1 MSRIAHAVKFVRLC
15 QWYYCAYEPVYCWLF
30 LFLGDHLR
38 YSRKNNGLWKSINTG
53 FSGMLFSCFFY
64 CPNAGN
70 GFEDK
75 YFMQKGREE
84 NECKKQKMFSKDS
97 CIAEAEAEP

>member
-1 MSRIAHAVKFVRLC
+1 MHTQLSLYDYVSGITVPMSRYITGYFYFEGIKPRN
-15 QWYYCAYEPVYCWLF
+15 
-30 LFLGDHLR
+30 
-38 YSRKNNGLWKSINTG
+38 SRKNNGLWKSINTG
-53 FSGMLFSCFFY
+53 FSGSLFSCFFC
-64 CPNAGN
+64 CPNAGS